1 MGITR
6 LTISNHSEP
15 TPRTNKAKPLTWG
28 QLKKLTTEREK
39 LVKEQRQPLT
49 SATLFLA
56 MLSVVI
62 TMVGANHT
70 YWAYVPNPPL
80 LRSTMWEDSSVPV
93 FINDSS
99 WLPRS
104 FDPSLPLKPEE
115 EGRQLSNVSVNY
127 TVGTDLTPICM
138 GAETH
143 CLKRGLQSWLSIV
156 KESQGNKIHFFL
168 LEAFFFNITGENTT
182 VSPCHLP
189 NCVIS
194 IKSGLGHWVQWKLC
208 NANTGH
214 AALNMPANLENSA
227 VATGLEK
234 ISFHSNP
241 KERQCQRMFKLPHSC
256 THLTH

>member
-70 YWAYVPNPPL
+70 YWAYVLSPPL
-80 LRSTMWEDSSVPV
+80 LSPITWEDSSVPV

-99 WLPRS
+99 LLLRPL
-104 FDPSLPLKPEE
+104 DP
-115 EGRQLSNVSVNY
+115 
-127 TVGTDLTPICM
+127 T
-138 GAETH
+138 
-143 CLKRGLQSWLSIV
+143 
-156 KESQGNKIHFFL
+156 FL
-168 LEAFFFNITGENTT
+168 
-182 VSPCHLP
+182 
-189 NCVIS
+189 
-194 IKSGLGHWVQWKLC
+194 
-208 NANTGH
+208 
-214 AALNMPANLENSA
+214 
-227 VATGLEK
+227 
-234 ISFHSNP
+234 
-241 KERQCQRMFKLPHSC
+241 
-256 THLTH
+256 

>member
-115 EGRQLSNVSVNY
+115 EG
-127 TVGTDLTPICM
+127 
-138 GAETH
+138 
-143 CLKRGLQSWLSIV
+143 
-156 KESQGNKIHFFL
+156 
-168 LEAFFFNITGENTT
+168 
-182 VSPCHLP
+182 
-189 NCVIS
+189 
-194 IKSGLGHWVQWKLC
+194 
-208 NANTGH
+208 
-214 AALNMPANLENSA
+214 
-227 VATGLEK
+227 
-234 ISFHSNP
+234 
-241 KERQCQRMFKLPHSC
+241 
-256 THLTH
+256 